1 MKTAVLEP
9 HRHTIQTWVVRFSV
23 LLSLGASACATA
35 KAPQEPPAQTA
46 ARDVPAPPPSGPTQ
60 TDFKI
65 ISKRLVKR
73 CIAGGWINRWRA
85 NNSDVNAA
93 KPKIFL
99 APFDDATG
107 LNLDPE
113 YLRTTLERRMRRT
126 QAFEMVADRSGCDF
140 IGQGKLHRLAE
151 RGPKG
156 ERFSVYTATL
166 ALLDPTTEKVA
177 YSCEATV
184 RGEM

>member
-1 MKTAVLEP
+1 MKTSIMPRPRSPIQARVVLC
-9 HRHTIQTWVVRFSV
+9 SG
-23 LLSLGASACATA
+23 LLSLLAGCTSGGTPQKPASAPAATHVS
-35 KAPQEPPAQTA
+35 P
-46 ARDVPAPPPSGPTQ
+46 PPPSGPTR

-85 NNSDVNAA
+85 SNPDVNAA

-99 APFDDATG
+99 SPFEDATG
-107 LNLDPE
+107 LDLDPE
-113 YLRTTLERRMRRT
+113 YLRSTLEQRMRRT
-126 QAFEMVADRSGCDF
+126 QAFEMVSERSGCDF
-140 IGQGKLHRLAE
+140 IGRGKLHRLAE

-166 ALLDPTTEKVA
+166 ALLDPNTEKVA